1 MLQPEAQGNQ
11 SSSNLRGDRELYL
24 LKENKMDHIL
34 SASGDA
40 VLRGTGKGDGGVVVL
55 LVGVRLEMSG
65 TPLTVPCLESN
76 TAREQKR
83 ASSSAELLPRRGC
96 ASKTPTNSS
105 PLPCPYDSHSFR
117 KDGHKSQSCNT
128 CGHK

>member
-1 MLQPEAQGNQ
+1 M
-11 SSSNLRGDRELYL
+11 

-40 VLRGTGKGDGGVVVL
+40 VLRGTGKGGGGGGGGGGVVVL

-83 ASSSAELLPRRGC
+83 ASSSAELLP
-96 ASKTPTNSS
+96 
-105 PLPCPYDSHSFR
+105 
-117 KDGHKSQSCNT
+117 
-128 CGHK
+128 